1 MWDII
6 LRSGT
11 TISTLS
17 INLCNEESYF
27 CLLNVHFPQL
37 RSLTIGMWKFDTG
50 PQMPSS
56 PDFTDFIL
64 NHDTIEVLDIFYDG
78 FGIGR
83 LLLDDSSLPRLQA
96 DSLPRLRSFRGTP
109 YTFEVM
115 AQARMSCLR
124 TTLTQLFVDP
134 VKVYDSTLEIER
146 MFDAV
151 LFSNVGSGTGAL
163 RLSALK
169 EIQLDMSEMTCN
181 NALEFIR
188 QCARCCGDSLEVWR
202 GHLPKVKMDVK
213 VIAELFGQFERI
225 RSIHLLEQTL
235 IGHSFSQMKEDHI
248 KASVSTIASS
258 CLELRE
264 VMIVQRMFP
273 RMNQQWTVVRT
284 LGPKGKMLCSV
295 IRHVDLDVA
304 AGSPEGD

>member
-1 MWDII
+1 M
-6 LRSGT
+6 
-11 TISTLS
+11 
-17 INLCNEESYF
+17 
-27 CLLNVHFPQL
+27 HFPQL
-37 RSLTIGMWKFDTG
+37 RSLTIGMWGFRTG
-50 PQMPSS
+50 PQTPSS

-78 FGIGR
+78 IYTR
-83 LLLDDSSLPRLQA
+83 PLLLDDSSLPRLQA
-96 DSLPRLRSFRGTP
+96 HSLPRLRLFRGTP

-115 AQARMSCLR
+115 AQARMNCLR

-146 MFDAV
+146 MFDAI
-151 LFSNVGSGTGAL
+151 LFSNIGIGGGVL

-181 NALEFIR
+181 NALELIR

-202 GHLPKVKMDVK
+202 GYLPKIKMDVK
-213 VIAELFGQFERI
+213 VIAELFGQFKRM

-235 IGHSFSQMKEDHI
+235 IGYSLARMKEDHI

-264 VMIVQRMFP
+264 VVTVQRMFP
-273 RMNQQWTVVRT
+273 RQNQRWTVVRT
-284 LGPKGKMLCSV
+284 PCPKGKLLCSV
-295 IRHVDLDVA
+295 IRHVDYDVVE
-304 AGSPEGD
+304 GSTEGD